1 MRAPSGPGQF
11 AGAPGPVNVRVGW
24 VRYDRAWFSVQS
36 VDTGEVPAVLWP
48 LIGRLKAARGLP
60 HSGVEN
66 DLLHLSYGSSG
77 ALLFGSE
84 ETQYGLT
91 LWNLLALQTLDLLR
105 TQVLGG

>member
-1 MRAPSGPGQF
+1 MVNLGREFGV
-11 AGAPGPVNVRVGW
+11 PVIN
-24 VRYDRAWFSVQS
+24 
-36 VDTGEVPAVLWP
+36 LWQ
-48 LIGRLKAARGLP
+48 AARGLP

-77 ALLFGSE
+77 ALLFGNE